1 MLRKIVCEIDVP
13 EDWDYSWDEPTGIQ
27 CFSDMVIELI
37 SEHNRKELITTKNL
51 ENILGDN
58 NSIKCK
64 YANIKTRQSVK
75 IIGHIDSN
83 NNFREVNVKDIFKIK
98 DNV

>member
-37 SEHNRKELITTKNL
+37 SEHNRKELITTKN
-51 ENILGDN
+51 
-58 NSIKCK
+58 
-64 YANIKTRQSVK
+64 
-75 IIGHIDSN
+75 
-83 NNFREVNVKDIFKIK
+83 FRKHFGR
-98 DNV
+98 

>member
-37 SEHNRKELITTKNL
+37 SKHNREKLISIKNL
-51 ENILGDN
+51 ENNELV
-58 NSIKCK
+58 
-64 YANIKTRQSVK
+64 NIKTRQSVK
-75 IIGHIDSN
+75 IIGHLDSN